1 MPDNGI
7 GHWEATEAVFDE
19 GVVRHADVREESSQ
33 VGLGEEG
40 HIVASRPAFADPRH
54 KAVKALLGEAEVKER
69 DAGMEFDWKMT
80 VGSSEVAPPTD
91 PVELR
96 EKATLVVKISDVFD
110 DGV

>member
-54 KAVKALLGEAEVKER
+54 KAVKVTLREEEMKEGN
-69 DAGMEFDWKMT
+69 AGVEFDREVA
-80 VGSSEVAPPTD
+80 VGGSEVAPPTD

-96 EKATLVVKISDVFD
+96 KKATLIIEVSDMFD